1 MRPIVIID
9 TPPVIPTKERTITIY
24 KQKVYEDIDAETYKF
39 SDARPDN
46 APQRSNALAS
56 DSSERTDGHILARNV
71 EFRDAKIRRRI
82 NRALKNTD
90 EVLTANDNMVLDAT
104 FVYNLVLDME
114 FRDAMLEPL
123 KGCIHRYLVWG
134 ALYDWYGSSL
144 GESQANFYKGELTE
158 LENAI
163 VGLITLPN
171 TAKRPLQ
178 PFGPAQKIY

>member
-1 MRPIVIID
+1 M
-9 TPPVIPTKERTITIY
+9 
-24 KQKVYEDIDAETYKF
+24 
-39 SDARPDN
+39 
-46 APQRSNALAS
+46 
-56 DSSERTDGHILARNV
+56 
-71 EFRDAKIRRRI
+71 
-82 NRALKNTD
+82 KNTD

-123 KGCIHRYLVWG
+123 KGYIHRYLVWG

-144 GESQANFYKGELTE
+144 GESQANFYNGELTE